1 MSTPFK
7 FIDHGKGG
15 PASCMQISEREIPQP
30 AGRQVLIA
38 VHYAGVNR
46 PDILQ
51 RSGLYPPPP
60 GASPYLGLEVSG
72 FIADR
77 KSVVEGKSVTVQ
89 VEFGGRGIIQNKTI
103 RQRIEQ
109 TN

>member
-15 PASCMQISEREIPQP
+15 AASCMQISEREIPQP

-38 VHYAGVNR
+38 VHYAGVHR

-60 GASPYLGLEVSG
+60 GASPYLGLEFSGLLPAAGPELSDQTIGDQVSDLPPRG
-72 FIADR
+72 DMLATWLVNR
-77 KSVVEGKSVTVQ
+77 KGK
-89 VEFGGRGIIQNKTI
+89 
-103 RQRIEQ
+103 
-109 TN
+109 